1 MHLGVFEVAAPQ
13 VGGTLSWSHPWSG
26 SRHHRELG
34 HWTGIARL
42 LEDAGFDFLFFADGY
57 GYPTVDGDLPP
68 AAARGGLNFSG
79 LDPVLLIPALAAA
92 TSRLGFVVTCSTGV
106 DHPVATARRFG
117 TLDHLTGGRVG
128 WNVVTGA
135 SQDAVAA
142 LFGHREMTA
151 HDRRY
156 EIARE
161 HVELCLKLWE
171 GCWEDGALVEDA
183 EAGVFAD
190 PERLHR
196 VEHAGTHYRSSG
208 YFTVP
213 PSPQR
218 TPVLFQAGTSTAGRE
233 FAASTAECVFL
244 QGTTPAHAAAN
255 VADIRARAAAH
266 GRDPRSVKVLV
277 GATVTVAA
285 TAELARERR
294 AEFERMQTD
303 EVASVIYAGNTGIDL
318 LALPQ
323 ELPLHE
329 ALARAA
335 DPRVG
340 QMGQSNIDRFRRP
353 DGSTPLVREVL
364 AELRGRGTR
373 GFTVVGDPREVAD
386 QLEELVG
393 TTDVDGFLLEA
404 VFSPGDHELF
414 CELVVPELR
423 RRGRLPHEEERAA
436 GGGTLRERLGAPSP
450 RLSADHPGAAFAA
463 RPSAGPSAGSAADL
477 AAAR

>member
-1 MHLGVFEVAAPQ
+1 MRRMHLGVFEVAAPQ
-13 VGGTLSWSHPWSG
+13 VGGTLSWSHPWSA
-26 SRHHRELG
+26 SVHHREID
-34 HWTGIARL
+34 HWIGVARL

-57 GYPTVDGDLPP
+57 GYPTVDGDLPA

-79 LDPVLLIPALAAA
+79 LDPMLLIPALAHA
-92 TSRLGFVVTCSTGV
+92 TSRLGFVVTSSTGV
-106 DHPVATARRFG
+106 DHPVAMARRFG

-142 LFGHREMTA
+142 LFGHREMTP
-151 HDRRY
+151 HDVRY

-171 GCWEDGALVEDA
+171 SCWEDGALVEDA
-183 EAGVFAD
+183 RAGVFAD

-196 VEHAGTHYRSSG
+196 VEHAGTHFSSSG

-277 GATVTVAA
+277 GATVTVGA
-285 TAELARERR
+285 TSELARERR

-303 EVASVIYAGNTGIDL
+303 EVASVIYAGNTGVDL

-323 ELPLHE
+323 DVPLDE

-335 DPRVG
+335 DPRIG

-373 GFTVVGDPREVAD
+373 GFTVVGDPGQVAD
-386 QLEELVG
+386 QLEELVE

-404 VFSPGDHELF
+404 IFSPGDHELF

-423 RRGRLPHEEERAA
+423 RRGRLAHDEDRPS
-436 GGGTLRERLGAPSP
+436 GSGTLRERLGATSP
-450 RLSADHPGAAFAA
+450 RLAADHPGAAVAA
-463 RPSAGPSAGSAADL
+463 GL